1 MPAKG
6 GNLSRKNLS
15 RKPAL
20 IPEVDDERF
29 DQEKGLPPV
38 ILQFYEA
45 EPPAG
50 LTKAVQYY
58 LKHRHD
64 KLSDREKQHMTAQ
77 AASLAYEMVFIRR
90 GRIIL
95 GRKAPELTYHII
107 GEREMSNISRDFY
120 EGMWGAWTD
129 AVLRST
135 ADSIKSSIRK
145 EMDEVDNRYVQITD
159 RYTWDSATG
168 QFVEPGK
175 MEEKPFIFRKL
186 FDTGYTSKNVVKV
199 PPLTKEDELEL
210 MSQYEAY
217 LTLLNDENGHGL
229 VGDYTPDLAPI
240 ITWADEV
247 DEVALD
253 IMRAMAYCFIKNKP
267 VGAYCLIG
275 SRRNGKSPISN
286 DTPVLA
292 RRNGAVQWL
301 KHGDLMVGDEVM
313 SWEGKFADVIKTV
326 PYKSQK
332 MYRFTLQDGRTVKAA
347 EDHIWSVVKEHNLR
361 GIGRYDMDKFEEKT
375 TAELLDSRYKWYLPP
390 TQPVELPAQDLPID
404 PYVLGVII
412 GDANIYSADSKQTGY
427 IQISGEDK
435 EIVGLFNNC
444 RVSEDRSIRKTIYV
458 ARTNQYAEQCISL
471 GLAGKKSYEKEIP
484 EQYMFGSVEQRKAL
498 LAGLL
503 DTDGTISH
511 AQSNS
516 HINQV
521 EFSTSSEK
529 LAKQVRSLV
538 FSLGGSATIHKRM
551 GRYVKDG
558 KHIETR
564 CNYRLFIRVIEN
576 PFRLERKAVCWHL
589 PKRLGYTAIKSIE
602 FIGNE
607 DCQCIAI
614 DTPSHLYLVT
624 DSHIPTHN
632 TFIGLLNTL
641 VGNKNTSNVR
651 LSELGDPHFAHQLA
665 GTFVNATDEE
675 DESPTKFQA
684 SFKTMADHGVLSLS
698 TMYSQE
704 PLQVS
709 CDFMSFFPMNHIP
722 EWTGSGAAACVAR
735 TWAIPFFADLSKFDT
750 DTKNFAE
757 ETFTKEF
764 MIQLAAEVFAL
775 ATYYTTHEPVK
786 SKTME
791 MMQTSIEEEV
801 DSVIVF
807 KTKFEK
813 YFDGFQS
820 WNGIFDD
827 YVIWCKQNDYKICPL
842 KTFKF
847 HWAQYRTGG
856 RVKVYIGNKQ
866 IACYVRKNRRPNYP
880 VLSEFSEVNGYT
892 LDKAHD
898 NGWSFVTQAEVDE
911 EDARQRGLLEDDE

>member
-1 MPAKG
+1 MSIG
-6 GNLSRKNLS
+6 GNLSKSILDNWENLLDPNQGA
-15 RKPAL
+15 KIDKTQ
-20 IPEVDDERF
+20 IPEGLVKEEQPKATEEVKKYWRDRAKAEKKAERKKVEKALAPVTSDEP
-29 DQEKGLPPV
+29 DNTIPDI
-38 ILQFYEA
+38 ILDFYGDHA
-45 EPPAG
+45 TPAG

-58 LKHRHD
+58 IKHRHD
-64 KLSDREKQHMTAQ
+64 KLSDREKQHLTAQ
-77 AASLAYEMVFIRR
+77 VASLAYEMVFIRR
-90 GRIIL
+90 GKIIL

-107 GEREMSNISRDFY
+107 SEREMSNISRDFY
-120 EGMWGAWTD
+120 EGLWGAWTD
-129 AVLRST
+129 SVLRST

-159 RYTWDSATG
+159 KYTWDSATG
-168 QFVEPGK
+168 QFVEPSK

-186 FDTGYTSKNVVKV
+186 FDTGYTSKNVVRV
-199 PPLTKEDELEL
+199 PELTKEDELEL

-229 VGDYTPDLAPI
+229 IGDYTPDLAPI
-240 ITWADEV
+240 ITWADDV

-275 SRRNGKSPISN
+275 SRRNGKS
-286 DTPVLA
+286 
-292 RRNGAVQWL
+292 
-301 KHGDLMVGDEVM
+301 
-313 SWEGKFADVIKTV
+313 
-326 PYKSQK
+326 
-332 MYRFTLQDGRTVKAA
+332 
-347 EDHIWSVVKEHNLR
+347 
-361 GIGRYDMDKFEEKT
+361 
-375 TAELLDSRYKWYLPP
+375 
-390 TQPVELPAQDLPID
+390 
-404 PYVLGVII
+404 
-412 GDANIYSADSKQTGY
+412 
-427 IQISGEDK
+427 
-435 EIVGLFNNC
+435 
-444 RVSEDRSIRKTIYV
+444 
-458 ARTNQYAEQCISL
+458 
-471 GLAGKKSYEKEIP
+471 
-484 EQYMFGSVEQRKAL
+484 
-498 LAGLL
+498 
-503 DTDGTISH
+503 
-511 AQSNS
+511 
-516 HINQV
+516 
-521 EFSTSSEK
+521 
-529 LAKQVRSLV
+529 
-538 FSLGGSATIHKRM
+538 
-551 GRYVKDG
+551 
-558 KHIETR
+558 
-564 CNYRLFIRVIEN
+564 
-576 PFRLERKAVCWHL
+576 
-589 PKRLGYTAIKSIE
+589 
-602 FIGNE
+602 
-607 DCQCIAI
+607 
-614 DTPSHLYLVT
+614 
-624 DSHIPTHN
+624 

-641 VGNKNTSNVR
+641 IGNKNTSNVR

-675 DESPTKFQA
+675 DESPTKYQA

-709 CDFMSFFPMNHIP
+709 CDFMCFFPMNHIP

-750 DTKNFAE
+750 NTKNFAE

-801 DSVIVF
+801 DSAIVF

-847 HWAQYRTGG
+847 HWAQYRTG
-856 RVKVYIGNKQ
+856 RRAKI
-866 IACYVRKNRRPNYP
+866 YVGEQAFNAYTRKNRRPNYP
-880 VLSEFSEVNGYT
+880 VLSEFSKINNYK
-892 LDKAHD
+892 LDAAHD

-911 EDARQRGLLEDDE
+911 EDARQKGLLEGSGDGE